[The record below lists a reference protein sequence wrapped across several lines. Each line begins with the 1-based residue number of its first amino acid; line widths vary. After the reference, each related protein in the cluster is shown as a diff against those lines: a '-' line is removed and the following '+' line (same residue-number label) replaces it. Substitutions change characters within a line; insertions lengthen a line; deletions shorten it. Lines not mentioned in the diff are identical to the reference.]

1 MVREELNEQIRYLVP
16 ANMFKT
22 NLNRSVMMV
31 ATLLAYKYLQR
42 LDVCYLIIRKWT
54 VQKQQAQL
62 NAYFFS

>member
-1 MVREELNEQIRYLVP
+1 
-16 ANMFKT
+16 MFKT